1 MRILRPTVLALM
13 FLLAAA
19 SACAATPEQS
29 NAEKLDEELV
39 ASTDTTESSANSA
52 DALDSGGDPGIEL
65 PDELPIAA
73 AVTDIAGY
81 TEIDVTTAV
90 NNARFDSIVTCMTTQ
105 GWEFG
110 YADLPEAGPSTE
122 PISYF
127 GNQIQYYLDQIDVVG
142 ADSEDNPSSQET
154 ESDQSRDS
162 IEFDQDQFECWIQA
176 ENEFPNP
183 LEPLWAWIAEETT
196 DLNTRVTQDN
206 RIAAARKV
214 SSACFAASGYEFTT
228 VEAAG
233 NHFNELA
240 DQIWVRFTSGA
251 ITGDAARSELLPIS
265 DQLDELGNY
274 VRACDIELAA
284 VQEKVRAEYEEAF
297 LSANGTRI
305 ALLAADY
312 SELLT
317 MYLDFLPARLDG

>member
-1 MRILRPTVLALM
+1 MRIFRPTVLALM

-19 SACAATPEQS
+19 SACTATPEES

-39 ASTDTTESSANSA
+39 ASTNTTESSANSS

-73 AVTDIAGY
+73 AVTEIAGY

-154 ESDQSRDS
+154 QSDQSRDS
-162 IEFDQDQFECWIQA
+162 IEFDQDQFECWVQA
-176 ENEFPNP
+176 ENDFPNP

-251 ITGDAARSELLPIS
+251 ITGDAARSELLSIS
-265 DQLDELGNY
+265 EQLDELGKY
-274 VRACDIELAA
+274 ALACDIELAT
-284 VQEKVRAEYEEAF
+284 VQEEVRAEYEEAF
-297 LSANGTRI
+297 LSANGARI
-305 ALLAADY
+305 ALLAAEY
-312 SELLT
+312 AELLT
-317 MYLDFLPARLDG
+317 MYLEFLPARLDG

>member
-1 MRILRPTVLALM
+1 MRMLRPTVLALM
-13 FLLAAA
+13 FLLAAT
-19 SACAATPEQS
+19 SACTATPEQS
-29 NAEKLDEELV
+29 NAEKLDGELV
-39 ASTDTTESSANSA
+39 VSTNTTESSANSA
-52 DALDSGGDPGIEL
+52 DALDSGGDPVIEL

-73 AVTDIAGY
+73 AVTEIAGY

-90 NNARFDSIVTCMTTQ
+90 DNARFDSIVTCMTTQ

-127 GNQIQYYLDQIDVVG
+127 GNQIQYYLDQIDVVE
-142 ADSEDNPSSQET
+142 ADAVDNPSSQVT

-162 IEFDQDQFECWIQA
+162 IAFDQDQFECWVQA
-176 ENEFPNP
+176 ENEFSNP

-196 DLNTRVTQDN
+196 DLNTRVRQDN
-206 RIAAARKV
+206 RIVAAGKA

-240 DQIWVRFTSGA
+240 DQTWIRFTSGT
-251 ITGDAARSELLPIS
+251 ITGDVARSELLPIS
-265 DQLDELGNY
+265 EQLDELGKY
-274 VRACDIELAA
+274 ALACDIELAT
-284 VQEKVRAEYEEAF
+284 VQEEIRAEYEEAF
-297 LSANGTRI
+297 LSVNGTRI

-312 SELLT
+312 AELLT
-317 MYLDFLPARLDG
+317 MYLEFLPAQVDG